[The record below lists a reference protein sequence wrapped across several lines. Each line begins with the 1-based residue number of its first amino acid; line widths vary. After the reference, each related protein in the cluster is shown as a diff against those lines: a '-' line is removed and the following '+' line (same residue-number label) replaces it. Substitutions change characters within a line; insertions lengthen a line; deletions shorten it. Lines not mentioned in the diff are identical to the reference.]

1 MQAMADITLCTND
14 TCKARAKCL
23 RYQAEPGPMQ
33 SYQYFGSMDGYLC
46 VFFLLDKSTDDA

>member
-1 MQAMADITLCTND
+1 MADITLCTND

-46 VFFLLDKSTDDA
+46 VFFLLDKSTDDP